1 MSFLIHSLRSGR
13 DSDAADF
20 AKDIPTVLK
29 AAESS
34 VKVGFALH
42 RYCLL
47 IYRIQGLSAEVEIL
61 AKDLL
66 KIDRSA
72 KKMKEV
78 VGVVSDRDEFF
89 YSEVERF
96 VSQYVT

>member
-1 MSFLIHSLRSGR
+1 M
-13 DSDAADF
+13 
-20 AKDIPTVLK
+20 
-29 AAESS
+29 
-34 VKVGFALH
+34 
-42 RYCLL
+42 